1 MHPRQMFECYQA
13 VKLYAL
19 HHRNQVMLVHR
30 LAVQQPFCGNSQPRF
45 SIQLHR
51 QLHQLVIYP
60 NVLLSTEFLFYK
72 LNPKKTLLTFCCCCC
87 IRCIFELKSI
97 GTVLTAGNTTTTTI
111 GGKQIL
117 LQKPISLSGQNV
129 LQLVKTSQ
137 GMAVQSMP
145 KVNVMQKA
153 GTSTINA
160 ANIQQQ
166 IMGGAQIVTAGG
178 AGNQGAKTAL
188 IGTNVVKLVSPTS
201 VGGNKIQI
209 VSGAQIVKTG
219 SAANQVQGLFL
230 HSFDKKKRKTPNNI
244 SRTI

>member
-1 MHPRQMFECYQA
+1 M
-13 VKLYAL
+13 
-19 HHRNQVMLVHR
+19 
-30 LAVQQPFCGNSQPRF
+30 
-45 SIQLHR
+45 
-51 QLHQLVIYP
+51 
-60 NVLLSTEFLFYK
+60 
-72 LNPKKTLLTFCCCCC
+72 
-87 IRCIFELKSI
+87 
-97 GTVLTAGNTTTTTI
+97 TAGNTTATTI

-137 GMAVQSMP
+137 GMAVQSLP

-153 GTSTINA
+153 GTSTLNT

-219 SAANQVQGLFL
+219 GAANQVQGLCLKFFNETKKNSDTL
-230 HSFDKKKRKTPNNI
+230 FCTQFRLPQNSF
-244 SRTI
+244 

>member
-1 MHPRQMFECYQA
+1 MCFFPIHFPYE
-13 VKLYAL
+13 
-19 HHRNQVMLVHR
+19 
-30 LAVQQPFCGNSQPRF
+30 
-45 SIQLHR
+45 
-51 QLHQLVIYP
+51 
-60 NVLLSTEFLFYK
+60 
-72 LNPKKTLLTFCCCCC
+72 LTF
-87 IRCIFELKSI
+87 I
-97 GTVLTAGNTTTTTI
+97 GTVLTGNTTTTTI

-137 GMAVQSMP
+137 GMQVQSLP

-178 AGNQGAKTAL
+178 AANQGAKTAL

-209 VSGAQIVKTG
+209 VSGAQMIKTG
-219 SAANQVQGLFL
+219 SAANQVQGLYL
-230 HSFDKKKRKTPNNI
+230 HSSNEKKIPLPFFAQFGSAKQF
-244 SRTI
+244 SFV